1 MRQLIMLT
9 IDKVMIFRSNF
20 SPGWLSLGIRS
31 LLLPVLLVSSACGT
45 ADATKPPPVPA
56 PNAASPTTPK
66 PSATPMPTAQPTP
79 KNGDYPGKGKIT
91 KINNEGGSVEMDH
104 EEIVG
109 IMPAMRME
117 FYVTDKAMLKGL
129 AVGDNV
135 EFLLRY
141 KDGQET
147 ISKIGKAK

>member
-1 MRQLIMLT
+1 MIKLLKFTTIVLT
-9 IDKVMIFRSNF
+9 LAIF
-20 SPGWLSLGIRS
+20 
-31 LLLPVLLVSSACGT
+31 VACGST
-45 ADATKPPPVPA
+45 DASKTPAATA
-56 PNAASPTTPK
+56 PNAATTK

-79 KNGDYPGKGKIT
+79 KNGDYPGKGKVT
-91 KINNEGGSVEMDH
+91 KINNELGSVEMNH

-109 IMPAMRME
+109 VMPPMLME

-135 EFLLRY
+135 EFMLRY

-147 ISKIGKAK
+147 ISKIAKVK

>member
-1 MRQLIMLT
+1 MTIKLILT
-9 IDKVMIFRSNF
+9 IVAISFF
-20 SPGWLSLGIRS
+20 T
-31 LLLPVLLVSSACGT
+31 ACGT

-56 PNAASPTTPK
+56 PNAASSATPK

-91 KINNEGGSVEMDH
+91 KIDTAGGSVEMDH

-109 IMPAMRME
+109 IMPPMRME

-129 AVGDNV
+129 AVGENV
-135 EFLLRY
+135 EFMLRY

-147 ISKIGKAK
+147 ISKITKVK